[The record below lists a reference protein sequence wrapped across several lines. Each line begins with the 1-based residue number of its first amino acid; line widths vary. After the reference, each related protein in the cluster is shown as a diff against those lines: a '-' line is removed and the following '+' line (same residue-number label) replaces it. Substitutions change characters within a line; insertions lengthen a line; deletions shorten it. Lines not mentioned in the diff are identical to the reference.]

1 MTATEIK
8 TLTNNTLAETLY
20 VAQLPSGLRVLVL
33 PRKGFAKK
41 FASFA
46 VNYGSIDHRFRLA
59 GERDW
64 IEVPDGIAHFLE
76 HQLFAQ
82 EYGDAFEKFSELGAS
97 ANAFTTYHATSYLF
111 SATDNFFENFELLL
125 DFVQTPYFTDQGT
138 EKERGII
145 IQEINMY
152 RDRPGWR
159 LNQNLREALF
169 VKHPF
174 RIDIAGSIDSVQ
186 QITTEMLRT
195 CYRTFYRPDNMV
207 VSVVGDVDPEQVI
220 EFVAHNAAKHPHEKL
235 PPIERSYEE
244 EPVEVARTRVEEHM
258 TVAHP
263 MVAVGFKDYKTA
275 RDGREVIEREFLT
288 DIALQVLFG
297 TASEFYSRLYEEG
310 VIDESFRTSYYG
322 EASFGMTTLAGVS
335 SQPEKLYDAI
345 LKVVRHAI
353 EHGLPEDEVE
363 RVRRSMYGE
372 MVGVFDSLD
381 SISYLLNNGVFR
393 GVSIFEPLSV
403 LEEIDVEKVNGR
415 VREHFQEQL
424 HALSL
429 VTP

>member
-1 MTATEIK
+1 
-8 TLTNNTLAETLY
+8 
-20 VAQLPSGLRVLVL
+20 
-33 PRKGFAKK
+33 
-41 FASFA
+41 
-46 VNYGSIDHRFRLA
+46 
-59 GERDW
+59 
-64 IEVPDGIAHFLE
+64 
-76 HQLFAQ
+76 
-82 EYGDAFEKFSELGAS
+82 
-97 ANAFTTYHATSYLF
+97 
-111 SATDNFFENFELLL
+111 
-125 DFVQTPYFTDQGT
+125 
-138 EKERGII
+138 
-145 IQEINMY
+145 
-152 RDRPGWR
+152 
-159 LNQNLREALF
+159 
-169 VKHPF
+169 
-174 RIDIAGSIDSVQ
+174 
-186 QITTEMLRT
+186 
-195 CYRTFYRPDNMV
+195 
-207 VSVVGDVDPEQVI
+207 
-220 EFVAHNAAKHPHEKL
+220 
-235 PPIERSYEE
+235 
-244 EPVEVARTRVEEHM
+244 M